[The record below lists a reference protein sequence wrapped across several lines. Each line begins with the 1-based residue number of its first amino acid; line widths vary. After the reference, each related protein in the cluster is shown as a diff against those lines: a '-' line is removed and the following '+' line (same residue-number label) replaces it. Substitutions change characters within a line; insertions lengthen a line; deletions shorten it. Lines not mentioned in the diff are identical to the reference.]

1 MRVHT
6 AVNGTVWW
14 TAPAYEERALERAR
28 LEAEAEAAEQEA
40 AAERRRE
47 RAAAADRRR
56 RAAEQRALDRQ
67 AELEERHNEM
77 QRLAGFFRRTGLDFT
92 AWDAFTQLVR
102 SASGKAIVYGE
113 QSPRYGNGLLV
124 HARHRDI
131 EAGYTLAAVVCP
143 DPHVLSHWPEK
154 LDILVPDHTW
164 LARIR
169 TVARVPLRVAV
180 LDPRTGR
187 RTFERIPPAPV
198 YRPGPDRPG

>member
-6 AVNGTVWW
+6 AVNGRVWW

-28 LEAEAEAAEQEA
+28 LEAEAEAVEQEA

-47 RAAAADRRR
+47 QAAAADRRR

-77 QRLAGFFRRTGLDFT
+77 QRLAGFFRRTGFDLT
-92 AWDAFTQLVR
+92 AWDAFTRLVR
-102 SASGKAIVYGE
+102 SASGKSIVYGE

-124 HARHRDI
+124 HARHPGT

-143 DPHVLSHWPEK
+143 DPHDLTH
-154 LDILVPDHTW
+154 
-164 LARIR
+164 
-169 TVARVPLRVAV
+169 
-180 LDPRTGR
+180 
-187 RTFERIPPAPV
+187 
-198 YRPGPDRPG
+198 